1 MFPQLSGALG
11 EAEDSPL
18 VTILEDTSDMGAFV
32 IHHFISNAVKKGQKM
47 LLVGLEQSFGH
58 FHSVG
63 LKLGF
68 NLHKLRE
75 QKSIFFYEGLKRVL
89 ELGLN
94 SSGPLSAGGGNSNNL
109 NSLEELYK
117 EVVAAASSSQIVVV
131 DNLSILH
138 CLGHSP
144 AAVFAF
150 LHNLRLHLKPLGVA
164 LVVRLTNLASDPA
177 WVKTTKLATLR
188 AGLTIEVEP
197 LVTGQSR

>member
-1 MFPQLSGALG
+1 MSIFLR
-11 EAEDSPL
+11 
-18 VTILEDTSDMGAFV
+18 AF
-32 IHHFISNAVKKGQKM
+32 HHFISKAVKKGQKI

-75 QKSIFFYEGLKRVL
+75 QKSILFYEGLKRVL
-89 ELGLN
+89 ELELN
-94 SSGPLSAGGGNSNNL
+94 SSGPLSYVENSNNL

-138 CLGHSP
+138 CLGHTP

-177 WVKTTKLATLR
+177 WVKTTKLARILSTL
-188 AGLTIEVEP
+188 
-197 LVTGQSR
+197 S